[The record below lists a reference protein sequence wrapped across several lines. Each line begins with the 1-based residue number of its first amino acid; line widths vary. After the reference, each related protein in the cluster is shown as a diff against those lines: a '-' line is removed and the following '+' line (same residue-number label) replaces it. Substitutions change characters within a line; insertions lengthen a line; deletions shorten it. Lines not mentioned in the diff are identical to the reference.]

1 MVGFLC
7 TACGKSFT
15 QKVALRKH
23 FYAIHKEDTCVCK
36 ECGKVLKSK
45 SKLTNHLHSHEK
57 ITCSVCN
64 KLIPKN
70 SRASHDCG
78 NFETFKCD
86 QCPYGTKQKAH
97 LMRHIKVH
105 DKAPKE
111 KELFTC
117 YHCVKTFNRKDNME
131 AHVKILL

>member
-1 MVGFLC
+1 MVGCLC

-57 ITCSVCN
+57 ITCSSCN
-64 KLIPKN
+64 KFP
-70 SRASHDCG
+70 
-78 NFETFKCD
+78 
-86 QCPYGTKQKAH
+86 
-97 LMRHIKVH
+97 
-105 DKAPKE
+105 
-111 KELFTC
+111 
-117 YHCVKTFNRKDNME
+117 
-131 AHVKILL
+131 KILELPMTVEILKPSSVINVPMEPNKKHT